1 MFSSW
6 LDWGYEFCSSNSKES
21 ACNAGDLGL
30 IPGSGKSPGEENG
43 NPPQYSCL
51 ENPHG
56 QKSLAGYSP
65 WGCKKSDMS
74 EWLAH
79 ACACVRT
86 HTHTHTHTHR
96 FWGRRFKKVKCHS
109 HHIPSQHMSKWLT
122 SVDVDL
128 DHLAKVVYIRFPHWN
143 YFFPPFYTVLFCR
156 KSWVQGTLKNEELY
170 FTSWGWLHWFWISY
184 APEIFS
190 LLSHLFGASQGHCFS
205 VTKA

>member
-1 MFSSW
+1 MSFVVQTVNNLPAMQETLVQFLVRKIPW
-6 LDWGYEFCSSNSKES
+6 RSNRLLTPVFLPRE
-21 ACNAGDLGL
+21 
-30 IPGSGKSPGEENG
+30 
-43 NPPQYSCL
+43 
-51 ENPHG
+51 
-56 QKSLAGYSP
+56 SP
-65 WGCKKSDMS
+65 WTEEPGRLQSMGVQKVRHVWVTSTRVRMR
-74 EWLAH
+74 A
-79 ACACVRT
+79 RT

-156 KSWVQGTLKNEELY
+156 KSWVQGTLKKEELY

-190 LLSHLFGASQGHCFS
+190 LLSHLSGASQGHCFS